1 MIRIES
7 GRSCYNSDSKKN
19 LLMKSFEELGLD
31 TSILKALKD
40 AGYENPTPVQE
51 GTIEWA
57 IEGHDVLGC
66 AQTGTG
72 KTAAFTLPV
81 LHCLANR
88 QDKGIKA
95 LVLAPTRELAM
106 QIGTSL
112 RDYSK
117 YMRIRHTVIYGG
129 VSAYEQIKNLR
140 RGVDVLIATPGRLLD
155 LHNQGHVNL
164 SKVEFLVLDEA
175 DRMLDMG
182 FIHDIKTIESLCAEQ
197 KQTLFFSA
205 TMPPDVRKLAMGILR
220 DPKQL
225 DIAPSEQRVDSIE
238 QEMVILRRDRKRAML
253 TQWLD
258 DNAEGQVLIFTKT
271 KRGADRVEE
280 DLQEQGYR
288 AVAIH
293 GDKSQGARTRAL
305 GDFKRNKAR
314 ILVATD
320 VASRGIDVDQLPYVI
335 NFDMPENAETYVHRI
350 GRTGRAGAKG
360 KAISFCCEDDRD
372 ILHEIEKHLDLEIVK
387 NTDHPFVLSERDLAD
402 VLEKPQRGG
411 NRSGGPSRGYK
422 GKGRGFGGGARR
434 NDSRGGGARRNE
446 SRGENRGE
454 SRGFVGGENRGGE
467 RRSEPRG
474 EGRTENSGN
483 RSSYGSS
490 QGGGFQGGRSGSAGP
505 KKSGV
510 KKKFF
515 SGAKRSN

>member
-1 MIRIES
+1 
-7 GRSCYNSDSKKN
+7 
-19 LLMKSFEELGLD
+19 MKSFEELGLD

-57 IEGHDVLGC
+57 VEGHDVLGC

-72 KTAAFTLPV
+72 KTAAFTLPILQRIV
-81 LHCLANR
+81 GRN
-88 QDKGIKA
+88 DKGIKA

-106 QIGTSL
+106 QIANSL

-117 YMRIRHTVIYGG
+117 YMKVRHTVIYGG

-155 LHNQGHVNL
+155 LHNQGHVFL
-164 SKVEFLVLDEA
+164 GKVETLVLDEA

-182 FIHDIKTIESLCAEQ
+182 FIHDIKTIESLCAED

-205 TMPPDVRKLAMGILR
+205 TMPPDVRKLAMGILKE
-220 DPKQL
+220 PKQL
-225 DIAPSEQRVDSIE
+225 DIAPAEQKVDRIE
-238 QEMVILRRDRKRAML
+238 QEMYMVRRDRKRAML
-253 TQWLD
+253 NYWLE
-258 DNAEGQVLIFTKT
+258 NNPEGQVLIFTKT

-335 NFDMPENAETYVHRI
+335 NVDMPENAETYVHRI
-350 GRTGRAGAKG
+350 GRTGRAGAFG

-372 ILHEIEKHLDLEIVK
+372 ILHEIEKHLSMELAK
-387 NTDHPFVLSERDLAD
+387 TTDHPFVLQDNVLAE
-402 VLEKPQRGG
+402 VLEKPQRGLS
-411 NRSGGPSRGYK
+411 RSGGPSRGYK
-422 GKGRGFGGGARR
+422 GRSGGGRYGGNR
-434 NDSRGGGARRNE
+434 RGGSGRSGE
-446 SRGENRGE
+446 YRGSGDNRGR
-454 SRGFVGGENRGGE
+454 SSDRGGE
-467 RRSEPRG
+467 RSNERSGERSGERRG
-474 EGRTENSGN
+474 ERSYGGGN
-483 RSSYGSS
+483 RGGSS
-490 QGGGFQGGRSGSAGP
+490 FKSKERSGSGSSSAG
-505 KKSGV
+505 GA

-515 SGAKRSN
+515 SGVAKKK

>member
-1 MIRIES
+1 
-7 GRSCYNSDSKKN
+7 
-19 LLMKSFEELGLD
+19 MKSFEELGLD
-31 TSILKALKD
+31 SSILKALKD

-57 IEGHDVLGC
+57 IQGHDVLGC

-72 KTAAFTLPV
+72 KTAAFTLPILQRLV
-81 LHCLANR
+81 DRN
-88 QDKGIKA
+88 DKGIKA

-106 QIGTSL
+106 QIANSL

-117 YMRIRHTVIYGG
+117 YMRVRHTVIYGG
-129 VSAYEQIKNLR
+129 VSSYEQIRNLR

-155 LHNQGHVNL
+155 LHNQGHVFL
-164 SKVEFLVLDEA
+164 GKVETLVLDEA

-182 FIHDIKTIESLCAEQ
+182 FIHDIKMIESLCAED

-205 TMPPDVRKLAMGILR
+205 TMPPDVRKLAMGILK

-225 DIAPSEQRVDSIE
+225 DIAPAEQKVDRIE
-238 QEMVILRRDRKRAML
+238 QEMYIVRRDRKRAML
-253 TQWLD
+253 NHWLE
-258 DNAEGQVLIFTKT
+258 NNPEGQVLIFTKT

-305 GDFKRNKAR
+305 GDFKKNKAR

-320 VASRGIDVDQLPYVI
+320 VASRGIDVDQLPFVI
-335 NFDMPENAETYVHRI
+335 NVDMPENAETYVHRI
-350 GRTGRAGAKG
+350 GRTGRAGASG

-372 ILHEIEKHLDLEIVK
+372 ILHEIEKHLNLEITK
-387 NTDHPFVLSERDLAD
+387 TTDHPFVLLDNQLGEL
-402 VLEKPQRGG
+402 LEKPTRGG
-411 NRSGGPSRGYK
+411 SRSGGPSRGYK
-422 GKGRGFGGGARR
+422 GR
-434 NDSRGGGARRNE
+434 
-446 SRGENRGE
+446 
-454 SRGFVGGENRGGE
+454 
-467 RRSEPRG
+467 
-474 EGRTENSGN
+474 
-483 RSSYGSS
+483 
-490 QGGGFQGGRSGSAGP
+490 GGRSGGFSGGNRRGGAPRSDRSEGSRGGSSERKFDRDSSGGSGFKGKSGKSSAPSAG
-505 KKSGV
+505 GV

-515 SGAKRSN
+515 SGVAKKKN

>member
-1 MIRIES
+1 
-7 GRSCYNSDSKKN
+7 
-19 LLMKSFEELGLD
+19 MKSFEELGLD

-57 IEGHDVLGC
+57 VEGHDVLGC

-72 KTAAFTLPV
+72 KTAAFTLPILQRIV
-81 LHCLANR
+81 GRN
-88 QDKGIKA
+88 DKGIKA

-106 QIGTSL
+106 QIANSL

-117 YMRIRHTVIYGG
+117 YMKVRHTVIYGG
-129 VSAYEQIKNLR
+129 VSSYEQIKNLR

-155 LHNQGHVNL
+155 LHNQGHVFL
-164 SKVEFLVLDEA
+164 GGVETLVLDEA

-182 FIHDIKTIESLCAEQ
+182 FIHDIKTIESLCAED

-205 TMPPDVRKLAMGILR
+205 TMPPDVRKLAMGILN

-225 DIAPSEQRVDSIE
+225 DIAPAEQKVDRIE
-238 QEMVILRRDRKRAML
+238 QELFMVRRDRKRAML
-253 TQWLD
+253 NHWLE
-258 DNAEGQVLIFTKT
+258 NNPEGQVLIFTKT
-271 KRGADRVEE
+271 KRGADRVED

-305 GDFKRNKAR
+305 GDFKRNKVR

-335 NFDMPENAETYVHRI
+335 NVDMPENAETYVHRI
-350 GRTGRAGAKG
+350 GRTGRAGASG

-372 ILHEIEKHLDLEIVK
+372 ILHEIEKHLSMELTK
-387 NTDHPFVLSERDLAD
+387 TTDHPFVLLDNQLAE

-411 NRSGGPSRGYK
+411 RSGGPSRGYK
-422 GKGRGFGGGARR
+422 GRSGGGGGRYGGGNRR
-434 NDSRGGGARRNE
+434 GGSGDNRGGGDSRGRSND
-446 SRGENRGE
+446 
-454 SRGFVGGENRGGE
+454 RGGE
-467 RRSEPRG
+467 RSG
-474 EGRTENSGN
+474 ER
-483 RSSYGSS
+483 SYGGGSS
-490 QGGGFQGGRSGSAGP
+490 NGSSFKSKGKSSAGAGSAG
-505 KKSGV
+505 GA

-515 SGAKRSN
+515 SGVAKKKN

>member
-1 MIRIES
+1 
-7 GRSCYNSDSKKN
+7 
-19 LLMKSFEELGLD
+19 MKSFEELGLD
-31 TSILKALKD
+31 NSILKALKD

-57 IEGHDVLGC
+57 VEGHDVLGC

-72 KTAAFTLPV
+72 KTAAFTLPILQRIV
-81 LHCLANR
+81 GRN
-88 QDKGIKA
+88 DKGIKA

-106 QIGTSL
+106 QIANSL

-117 YMRIRHTVIYGG
+117 YMKVRHTVIYGG
-129 VSAYEQIKNLR
+129 VSSYEQIKNLR

-155 LHNQGHVNL
+155 LHNQGHVFL
-164 SKVEFLVLDEA
+164 GKVETLVLDEA

-182 FIHDIKTIESLCAEQ
+182 FIHDIKTIESLCSEE

-205 TMPPDVRKLAMGILR
+205 TMPPDVRKLAMGILK

-225 DIAPSEQRVDSIE
+225 DIAPAEQKVDRIE
-238 QEMVILRRDRKRAML
+238 QELFMVRRDRKRAML
-253 TQWLD
+253 NHWLE
-258 DNAEGQVLIFTKT
+258 NNPEGQVLIFTKT

-335 NFDMPENAETYVHRI
+335 NVDMPENAETYVHRI
-350 GRTGRAGAKG
+350 GRTGRAGAFG

-372 ILHEIEKHLDLEIVK
+372 ILHEIEKHLSMELTK
-387 NTDHPFVLSERDLAD
+387 TTDHPFVLLDNQLAE
-402 VLEKPQRGG
+402 VLEKPNRGG
-411 NRSGGPSRGYK
+411 GRSGGPSRGYK
-422 GKGRGFGGGARR
+422 GRSGGGRYGGGNRRGGGSGDSRGRSGDSR
-434 NDSRGGGARRNE
+434 NDSRGRV
-446 SRGENRGE
+446 GE
-454 SRGFVGGENRGGE
+454 SRGRSNEGGNDRPERSNDRGGD
-467 RRSEPRG
+467 R
-474 EGRTENSGN
+474 NYSGG
-483 RSSYGSS
+483 GSS
-490 QGGGFQGGRSGSAGP
+490 FKGGRSNSSNGGSSAG
-505 KKSGV
+505 GA

-515 SGAKRSN
+515 SGVAKKKN

>member
-1 MIRIES
+1 
-7 GRSCYNSDSKKN
+7 
-19 LLMKSFEELGLD
+19 MKSFEELGLD

-72 KTAAFTLPV
+72 KTAAFTLPI

-106 QIGTSL
+106 QIGSSL

-117 YMRIRHTVIYGG
+117 YMRVRHTVIYGG

-205 TMPPDVRKLAMGILR
+205 TMPPDVRKLAMGILK

-225 DIAPSEQRVDSIE
+225 DIAPAEQRVDSIE

-258 DNAEGQVLIFTKT
+258 ENTEGQVLIFTKT

-305 GDFKRNKAR
+305 GDFKRNKSR

-320 VASRGIDVDQLPYVI
+320 VASRGIDVDQLPFVI

-372 ILHEIEKHLDLEIVK
+372 ILHEIEKHLNLEIAK
-387 NTDHPFVLSERDLAD
+387 NTEHPFVLSERDLAD
-402 VLEKPQRGG
+402 VLEKPNRGG
-411 NRSGGPSRGYK
+411 GRSGGPSRGYK
-422 GKGRGFGGGARR
+422 GNSGRRGFGGGGGGGRR
-434 NDSRGGGARRNE
+434 NDSRGGGSRGND
-446 SRGENRGE
+446 SRGEYRG
-454 SRGFVGGENRGGE
+454 GGET
-467 RRSEPRG
+467 RSDNRG
-474 EGRTENSGN
+474 EGRTENRGEGRSETSGN
-483 RSSYGSS
+483 RGGSGYGSS
-490 QGGGFQGGRSGSAGP
+490 RGGGYGGGKSKSSSSSS
-505 KKSGV
+505 SGV

-515 SGAKRSN
+515 SGAKK